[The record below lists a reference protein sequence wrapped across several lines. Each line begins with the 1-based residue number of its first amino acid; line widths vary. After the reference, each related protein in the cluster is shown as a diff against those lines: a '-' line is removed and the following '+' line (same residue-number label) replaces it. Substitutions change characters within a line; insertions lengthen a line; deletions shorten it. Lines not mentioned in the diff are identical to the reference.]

1 MSECFSYDELT
12 CTVLVWQDNLGS
24 NMIAVKTC
32 LGNPGAEDYVI
43 KGKLVGAN
51 RMQLGGIWLYLR
63 GWASGIRPTCRILY
77 YNCQISL
84 I

>member
-24 NMIAVKTC
+24 NMTAVKTC

-43 KGKLVGAN
+43 KGKLVGAKM
-51 RMQLGGIWLYLR
+51 MQLGGIWLY
-63 GWASGIRPTCRILY
+63 
-77 YNCQISL
+77 
-84 I
+84 